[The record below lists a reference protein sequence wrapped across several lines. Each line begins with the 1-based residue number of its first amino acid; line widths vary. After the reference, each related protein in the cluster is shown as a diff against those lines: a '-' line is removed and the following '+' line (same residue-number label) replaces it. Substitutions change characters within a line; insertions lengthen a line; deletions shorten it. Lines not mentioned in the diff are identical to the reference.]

1 VNVILIAFRGLTEAS
16 RFFFQHATQSK
27 MKEIALEMSGK
38 SSQIVMSA
46 GANEIDVIAGEL
58 AEGSF

>member
-1 VNVILIAFRGLTEAS
+1 
-16 RFFFQHATQSK
+16 

-38 SSQIVMSA
+38 SPQIVMSA